1 MSSREEQERI
11 FHFSLFIISPYSLL
25 PLGEGL
31 GMRGGADESRSR
43 KPLSPTLSQGER
55 EFRKNDKWKMGRSLA
70 FHRRLLFR
78 SVLHKHR
85 FDFFTLRLGLIA
97 LTNSVI
103 DRLI

>member
-1 MSSREEQERI
+1 
-11 FHFSLFIISPYSLL
+11 
-25 PLGEGL
+25 
-31 GMRGGADESRSR
+31 MRAEAVS
-43 KPLSPTLSQGER
+43 LSQGER

-70 FHRRLLFR
+70 FHRCLLSR

-85 FDFFTLRLGLIA
+85 FTFLTLRLDLIA